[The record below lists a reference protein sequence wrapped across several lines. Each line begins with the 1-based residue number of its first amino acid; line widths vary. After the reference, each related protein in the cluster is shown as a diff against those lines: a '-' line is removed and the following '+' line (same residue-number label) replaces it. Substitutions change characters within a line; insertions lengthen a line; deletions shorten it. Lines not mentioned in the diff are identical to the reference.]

1 MLRRYL
7 LRETLGLYTVGIL
20 IFMGL
25 LTTDLLSSLS
35 GVLLRQNTPLSDV
48 LQLVV
53 YRLPYTLGI
62 ALPLGL
68 VFSLLVTL
76 SRWIRQSELKA
87 AYAGGIPPRS
97 LLWPALLLGVVVS
110 GVALWNEGW
119 VKPEAQARFDA
130 VQYRIY
136 YGSQLSGVLS
146 DKVYAPEGLGVY
158 YAQRIYPD
166 REGARLEGVR
176 VIEPGGAIWSA
187 DRGRWLEKSWQLQ
200 NAYRVDPDGKVTQVS
215 LQPLPFPARF
225 VPQSSSS
232 GDLTLRLPDLHAA
245 ARVDP
250 SVRFT
255 LARTYANALG
265 ALVLAWLAIVVG
277 LSLRESAWAFIS
289 IVALIFGYWVLWTAS
304 AQFAKFDVWGAYGA
318 WLPNL
323 VYAALAAWGTVR
335 LLR

>member
-1 MLRRYL
+1 
-7 LRETLGLYTVGIL
+7 
-20 IFMGL
+20 
-25 LTTDLLSSLS
+25 
-35 GVLLRQNTPLSDV
+35 
-48 LQLVV
+48 
-53 YRLPYTLGI
+53 
-62 ALPLGL
+62 
-68 VFSLLVTL
+68 
-76 SRWIRQSELKA
+76 
-87 AYAGGIPPRS
+87 
-97 LLWPALLLGVVVS
+97 
-110 GVALWNEGW
+110 
-119 VKPEAQARFDA
+119 
-130 VQYRIY
+130 
-136 YGSQLSGVLS
+136 
-146 DKVYAPEGLGVY
+146 
-158 YAQRIYPD
+158 
-166 REGARLEGVR
+166 

-232 GDLTLRLPDLHAA
+232 GALTLRLPDLHAA

>member
-20 IFMGL
+20 IFMSL

-136 YGSQLSGVLS
+136 YG
-146 DKVYAPEGLGVY
+146 
-158 YAQRIYPD
+158 
-166 REGARLEGVR
+166 
-176 VIEPGGAIWSA
+176 
-187 DRGRWLEKSWQLQ
+187 
-200 NAYRVDPDGKVTQVS
+200 
-215 LQPLPFPARF
+215 
-225 VPQSSSS
+225 
-232 GDLTLRLPDLHAA
+232 
-245 ARVDP
+245 
-250 SVRFT
+250 
-255 LARTYANALG
+255 
-265 ALVLAWLAIVVG
+265 
-277 LSLRESAWAFIS
+277 
-289 IVALIFGYWVLWTAS
+289 
-304 AQFAKFDVWGAYGA
+304 
-318 WLPNL
+318 
-323 VYAALAAWGTVR
+323 
-335 LLR
+335 